1 MVQQIQQFKL
11 QSLLFQVNVQ
21 LYSDLQHYSSLEIGT
36 RLQLPLYLDP
46 VLKYILVTKSNKN
59 MVK

>member
-1 MVQQIQQFKL
+1 MTL
-11 QSLLFQVNVQ
+11 SNTLFEKV
-21 LYSDLQHYSSLEIGT
+21 LTSDLQHYSSLEIGT